1 MIMNNNA
8 NNYPIIVTFL
18 CLMVN
23 ANKFYLTFILTF
35 DVLMILSNNTNNH
48 L

>member
-1 MIMNNNA
+1 
-8 NNYPIIVTFL
+8 
-18 CLMVN
+18 MVN

-35 DVLMILSNNTNNH
+35 DVLMIMSNNTNNH